1 MNMTPDEQRALVQFF
16 GTVHAQA
23 KQTDQMIVGNS
34 QFVKPV
40 SPNIQREL
48 EQALRIPVQS
58 EQPQHQ
64 PPQYVEPS
72 HQYVEPVI
80 GVEQAVQELSQLE
93 QRHIEQP
100 VYQATSQPVQTT
112 PVVSNVDII
121 SVLQEINLNLAR
133 IGDILEK
140 KNGPSKR
147 TKATKSD

>member
-23 KQTDQMIVGNS
+23 KQTDQMIVGSS

-48 EQALRIPVQS
+48 EHALRIPVQN
-58 EQPQHQ
+58 EQPQYIPPEPQ
-64 PPQYVEPS
+64 PQYVEPA
-72 HQYVEPVI
+72 I
-80 GVEQAVQELSQLE
+80 GLAQAVQELNQLE
-93 QRHIEQP
+93 LYNAEQP
-100 VYQATSQPVQTT
+100 AHTPPPQPVQNT
-112 PVVSNVDII
+112 PVIPNVDII
-121 SVLQEINLNLAR
+121 TVLQEINLNLAR

-140 KNGPSKR
+140 KNGTSKR